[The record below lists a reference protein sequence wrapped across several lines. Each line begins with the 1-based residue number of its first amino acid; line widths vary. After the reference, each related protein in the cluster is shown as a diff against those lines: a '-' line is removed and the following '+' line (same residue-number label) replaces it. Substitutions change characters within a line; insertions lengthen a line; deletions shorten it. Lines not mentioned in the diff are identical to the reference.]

1 MVFLLV
7 FYFIIYQVGFWLVIF
22 CRRLNFINLSCQ
34 VERISYFGKSDKGIR
49 RSSEVQVKLP
59 DSGSVWDSQPLK
71 TDDEENVMLTGST
84 FQTDDLNLGV

>member
-1 MVFLLV
+1 M
-7 FYFIIYQVGFWLVIF
+7 
-22 CRRLNFINLSCQ
+22 NFINLSCQ

-59 DSGSVWDSQPLK
+59 DSGSVWDSQPFK
-71 TDDEENVMLTGST
+71 TDDEENVMLIGST